1 MPDLIQTLLSTDET
15 AVGTRWDQ
23 LERRMEQRFGKK
35 AGIESAL
42 FLIGIQARGRGFE
55 PKMAKEDKQDLI
67 MEGTYLAFETL
78 GLYERVVTF
87 QNGRTVW
94 QKSATLPAGLGLEDQ
109 EKLLRIAILKYFEQV
124 WPEPAGAR
132 PLRPSP

>member
-1 MPDLIQTLLSTDET
+1 MPDTIQSLLSTDQT
-15 AVGTRWDQ
+15 AIGAGWER
-23 LERRMEQRFGKK
+23 LECLMEQRFGMK

-87 QNGRTVW
+87 QNGRTIW
-94 QKSATLPAGLGLEDQ
+94 HKSTALPAGLGLEDQ

-124 WPEPAGAR
+124 WPELSSAR
-132 PLRPSP
+132 PHQPAS